1 MHEFTALYR
10 TTCLLIGHLIKVA
23 VAWILADHLGRH
35 HATTMARNYA
45 KGVLVLMCLYTCS
58 FGMSWGPL
66 KWVVPSEIYP
76 VEIRSAG
83 QAMTVSIAL
92 SLSFAQTQVFIT
104 LLCAMKYAIFIFY
117 AGWVL
122 VMTVFMAALLPETKG
137 VPLEAMRTVWAK
149 HWYWRRFV
157 GDAKQDSQ
165 VNCL

>member
-1 MHEFTALYR
+1 
-10 TTCLLIGHLIKVA
+10 
-23 VAWILADHLGRH
+23 
-35 HATTMARNYA
+35 
-45 KGVLVLMCLYTCS
+45 MCLYTFS

-92 SLSFAQTQVFIT
+92 CLSFAQTQVFIS
-104 LLCAMKYAIFIFY
+104 LLCAMKYAIFLFY
-117 AGWVL
+117 VGWVL
-122 VMTVFMAALLPETKG
+122 VMTAFMATFLPETKG
-137 VPLEAMRTVWAK
+137 VPLEAMRTVWAQ

-157 GDAKQDSQ
+157 GDAKQDRQ